1 MFLIQFDACK
11 RDTIGLASIG
21 YVLFYDSTVLHKHY
35 SLINYNIEDSN
46 CAEYTAL
53 INALKFAI
61 KLRIEN
67 LYIEGD
73 AKIVIDQVNNICN
86 IKCERVKP
94 LHKEVN
100 KLKNKFKTISFEHI
114 YRKKNIFADSLANQA
129 LQEFQNSNV

>member
-11 RDTIGLASIG
+11 RDNMGLASIG
-21 YVLFYDSTVLHKHY
+21 YVLFYNSTVLHKHY
-35 SLINYNIEDSN
+35 SIINHTIQDSN

-61 KLRIEN
+61 RLRIEN

-86 IKCERVKP
+86 IK
-94 LHKEVN
+94 
-100 KLKNKFKTISFEHI
+100 
-114 YRKKNIFADSLANQA
+114 
-129 LQEFQNSNV
+129 